1 MLYSGQEL
9 GMRERRGAL
18 DWEAADD
25 SLREYYET
33 LIETRESTPALGYD
47 GGFER
52 IEFESDSG
60 AVVAYARTTPVG
72 SDAEHDRYVV
82 ACNFGDEPTTV
93 SFPGEAVEPTDRV
106 TGESVAT
113 GDGLSVENVVVV
125 PAEPRRQG

>member
-25 SLREYYET
+25 SLRDYYES
-33 LIETRESTPALGYD
+33 LIETRDSTPALGYG

-52 IEFESDSG
+52 VDVRCDAEG
-60 AVVAYARTTPVG
+60 VVAYARTSPVG
-72 SDAEHDRYVV
+72 ADAEHDRYVV
-82 ACNFGDEPTTV
+82 ACNFGEDPATV
-93 SFPGEAVEPTDRV
+93 SFPGESVGSTDRV
-106 TGESVAT
+106 SGDPVAH

-125 PAEPRRQG
+125 PAEPR

>member
-33 LIETRESTPALGYD
+33 LIETRDSTPALGYD

-52 IEFESDSG
+52 IEFESDSE
-60 AVVAYARTTPVG
+60 AVVAYARTTPG
-72 SDAEHDRYVV
+72 DADAEHDRYVV
-82 ACNFGDEPTTV
+82 ACNFGDDPATV
-93 SFPGEAVEPTDRV
+93 SFPGESVEPTDRV
-106 TGESVAT
+106 SGDSVAND
-113 GDGLSVENVVVV
+113 DGLAVESVVVV
-125 PAEPRRQG
+125 PAEAGRQG